1 MSSILTNNGAMVAL
15 QTMKNINANLSKV
28 SDQIST
34 GKKVGSA
41 RDNSAI
47 WAISTTM
54 DSDVTG
60 FKAISEQLSLGNSTV
75 AVARNGA
82 ETITS
87 LLNEMKEK
95 IVSAQSS
102 SVDRSK
108 LQTDIEVLR
117 DQINSVVSA
126 AQFNGTNLLKDG
138 GSIDVLASLDRATDG
153 TVSASNIN
161 VARQNLET
169 TEMVYGSSGAL
180 SVTTASA
187 ASIAD
192 GASETVTFAGGEIV
206 EGDSFQVSVGGVDYQ
221 YVARDGD
228 TLNEV
233 GAALTAKINDA
244 GIDGVTVTL
253 ARAADPA
260 TDDVVLTVANAS
272 GAAVALAGSDESGG
286 TAGGGLE
293 ALASIDVTSDA
304 GATQALT
311 DIEGLIQTAIDASA
325 SFGASQK
332 RLDIQS
338 DFVGKLMDSM
348 KSGIGS
354 LVDADMEEASARLQA
369 LQVQQQLGIQAL
381 SIANQAPQ
389 NILALFR

>member
-138 GSIDVLASLDRATDG
+138 GSIDVLASLDRAADG

>member
-60 FKAISEQLSLGNSTV
+60 FRAISEQLSLGNSTV

-117 DQINSVVSA
+117 DQITSVVNA

-138 GSIDVLASLDRATDG
+138 GSIDVLASLDRAADG

-192 GASETVTFAGGEIV
+192 GASETVTFTGGEIV

-253 ARAADPA
+253 ARAADPT
-260 TDDVVLTVANAS
+260 TDDVVLTVANDS

-293 ALASIDVTSDA
+293 ALSSIDVTSDA

-311 DIEGLIQTAIDASA
+311 DIESLIQTAIDASA
-325 SFGASQK
+325 AFGASQK

-338 DFVGKLMDSM
+338 DFVGKLMDSL

>member
-138 GSIDVLASLDRATDG
+138 GSIDVLASLDRAADG

-325 SFGASQK
+325 AFGASQK